1 MTPEVVERGDRL
13 IVSAPFNRRW
23 RRWASQNAGHWAP
36 DSRTWIFHVALREA
50 VEEALAR
57 IFGEEEA

>member
-1 MTPEVVERGDRL
+1 MTFELVERGDRL
-13 IVSAPFNRRW
+13 IVSAPFNHRW
-23 RRWASQNAGHWAP
+23 KVWAAANAGHWAP

-57 IFGEEEA
+57 IFEEK